1 MKIRLLMVA
10 PLIIPIAG
18 LSTAIAIAA
27 TSCST
32 TPPQEKKYEVA
43 YKSNYTEEQG
53 IWTTN
58 PLTITGYL
66 KGQEGI
72 KYSFLYTFYN
82 ITRQTYL
89 TNDTGVLSSS
99 EMTLNSFDQIKCL
112 VTFITPNLQDIVVWP
127 NVWTTTWRVI

>member
-10 PLIIPIAG
+10 PLVIPIVG

-27 TSCST
+27 TSCSN
-32 TPPQEKKYEVA
+32 TPQVTKYEVA
-43 YKSNYTEEQG
+43 YTSNYTEEQG

-66 KGQEGI
+66 KGQEGS
-72 KYSFLYTFYN
+72 KGYYLYTFYN

-99 EMTLNSFDQIKCL
+99 EMTLNSLDQIKCL
-112 VTFITPNLQDIVVWP
+112 VTFITPNLQDRVVWP